1 MHSAA
6 PTNLD
11 IDCHVSNTNWNESIL
26 LAPSKLTVLGPCKPT
41 VSDTLPASYEYTQIP
56 LLQLMFV
63 IGISFAKQ
71 VADPERKL
79 VPLSPTI
86 NIPPFPSV
94 VLDPIPSD
102 P

>member
-6 PTNLD
+6 PINLD

-26 LAPSKLTVLGPCKPT
+26 LAPRKLIVLGPCKPT

-63 IGISFAKQ
+63 NGTCFAKQ
-71 VADPERKL
+71 VADPENLRG
-79 VPLSPTI
+79 PFPPTI
-86 NIPPFPSV
+86 NIVP
-94 VLDPIPSD
+94 DD
-102 P
+102 T